1 MTVRYDIT
9 GTGTC
14 KLAIDPAQ
22 LLGLVAALY
31 WDVVRMSVLAEVVR
45 DTIEDRALPLEVLD
59 LSHLDQTTESPERR
73 KNAGPVSQFG
83 TTVGNT

>member
-1 MTVRYDIT
+1 
-9 GTGTC
+9 
-14 KLAIDPAQ
+14 
-22 LLGLVAALY
+22 
-31 WDVVRMSVLAEVVR
+31 MSDLAEVVR
-45 DTIEDRALPLEVLD
+45 DTIEGRALPLEVLD